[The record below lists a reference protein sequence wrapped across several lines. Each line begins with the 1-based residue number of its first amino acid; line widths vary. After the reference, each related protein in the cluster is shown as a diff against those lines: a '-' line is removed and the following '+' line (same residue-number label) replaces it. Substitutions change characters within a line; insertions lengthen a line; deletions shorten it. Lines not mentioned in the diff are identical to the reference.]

1 MLDKLL
7 DRLAPE
13 KMKGAVPKTVN
24 ETQESFAPNTRIA
37 YKSTLVPTLEQE
49 HKELMAIYW
58 KALAAAQNHKTE
70 LTRKLL
76 LKFKEQFVDHLLKEN
91 TSLYICLRKSAKKP
105 STKQAVTSV
114 KSEMDKIGRS
124 IMRFLEE
131 SVKED
136 AVYDVVF
143 VDKLTQMG
151 DALSQR
157 IEKEEAYVYPNYRPN

>member
-1 MLDKLL
+1 
-7 DRLAPE
+7 
-13 KMKGAVPKTVN
+13 
-24 ETQESFAPNTRIA
+24 
-37 YKSTLVPTLEQE
+37 
-49 HKELMAIYW
+49 
-58 KALAAAQNHKTE
+58 
-70 LTRKLL
+70 
-76 LKFKEQFVDHLLKEN
+76 
-91 TSLYICLRKSAKKP
+91 
-105 STKQAVTSV
+105 
-114 KSEMDKIGRS
+114 MDKIGRS

>member
-13 KMKGAVPKTVN
+13 KTKGAVPKTVN

-91 TSLYICLRKSAKKP
+91 TSLYIYLRKSAKKP